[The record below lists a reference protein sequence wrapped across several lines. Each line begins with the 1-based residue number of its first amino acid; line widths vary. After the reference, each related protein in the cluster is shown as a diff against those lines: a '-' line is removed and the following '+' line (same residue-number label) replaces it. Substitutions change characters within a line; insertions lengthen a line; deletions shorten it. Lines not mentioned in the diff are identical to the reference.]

1 MKVTQRTRNAEAPKE
16 TVSSPKGK
24 TALLVVKPAT
34 HQPTTVRPMNSLT
47 RTSATNTNTNTTAA
61 LGTPCQAPLP
71 NWADNMYS
79 IWDDKEV
86 SLGEIVIDATGT
98 DAKSDCMLAAIKRD
112 HEPTL
117 VTRAASFEP
126 FWDPNEASLDS
137 IIDESD
143 TAAAARA
150 EIDFAK
156 MFPGDDEQNKAE
168 IAPAASESQQAIG
181 VPAKAQREYYNYD
194 SKVCATRLDAG
205 AATDSRALT

>member
-16 TVSSPKGK
+16 TVSSLKGK

-34 HQPTTVRPMNSLT
+34 HQPTTRPMNSLT
-47 RTSATNTNTNTTAA
+47 RTSATNNNTNTTTAA
-61 LGTPCQAPLP
+61 LGTPCQAPLS

-137 IIDESD
+137 LVADENDDIDELKSNQERPGPD
-143 TAAAARA
+143 APEAR
-150 EIDFAK
+150 
-156 MFPGDDEQNKAE
+156 GL
-168 IAPAASESQQAIG
+168 
-181 VPAKAQREYYNYD
+181 V
-194 SKVCATRLDAG
+194 
-205 AATDSRALT
+205 